1 VENAHPP
8 TRHARLGLLAGYL
21 LLLVALAAGSE
32 IRRVGDD
39 GEYLDMM
46 QDLRRFEAPSRH
58 VHFWFY
64 PALAVPFLALIE
76 HTSLNPFAAFIPL
89 NFVLL
94 AAAFWVASGVLT
106 RPALALLFVSPIVWW
121 VDKAHTEAFTFSLL
135 TIALVAI
142 RPRTDAPGPHPGWA
156 VVALAAAGT
165 QNPPFLLLA
174 PLAAALLVATKVVR
188 LEDRRFLVLCAAGLA
203 LSALHPAYYYLTGG
217 TVSGLSGS
225 THGRMPNIDEWLAV
239 LRDTNLGLI
248 PNAPALALAVMLTV
262 LFVLV
267 RSPRSLASPDV
278 MFTCVAG
285 VVFLA
290 SFPQTRNFNHGATP
304 GMSRYALWLIPLAVP
319 FLRHAADARPSQ
331 AVRQAVVAMV
341 AVSAVWSVVM
351 FHPERADGARPTW
364 VSALVW
370 KHYPWLDRPLPEV
383 FAERHRGPRGEW
395 WLPIAS
401 PDCTKILLLSRG
413 ESDMW
418 PIPCFPEPV
427 PDECREGRTL
437 CYANRRGATYEF
449 ERVPRPS
456 YWNYRFDRPA
466 VWTSE
471 EVRTVRTLLL
481 RLRWWELPLC
491 NISDNRITLG
501 AYGVGG
507 AHSYCG
513 SDRLL
518 AYFRNRDGARIR
530 MRLRTRMSGAL
541 IDASTGQTMSLVE
554 FTGKPGEVWDLPIP
568 PGPAS
573 VVLVLTTSGMF

>member
-1 VENAHPP
+1 VDLTPP
-8 TRHARLGLLAGYL
+8 SRHERLALLGGYL
-21 LLLVALAAGSE
+21 LLLVALTAGSE

-46 QDLRRFEAPSRH
+46 QDLLRFEAPSRH

-76 HTSLNPFAAFIPL
+76 RTSISPFAAFIPL
-89 NFVLL
+89 NFLLL

-121 VDKAHTEAFTFSLL
+121 ADKAHTEAFTFSLL

-142 RPRTDAPGPHPGWA
+142 RPRAEGAGLHPGWA

-174 PLAAALLVATKVVR
+174 PMAALLLVATGVARVG
-188 LEDRRFLVLCAAGLA
+188 DRRFLL
-203 LSALHPAYYYLTGG
+203 LSAVALVLAVLHPAYYYVTSGAL
-217 TVSGLSGS
+217 SGLSGS
-225 THGRMPNIDEWLAV
+225 THGLMPNIDEWLAV
-239 LRDTNLGLI
+239 LRDTNLGLV
-248 PNAPALALAVMLTV
+248 PNAPALALAMALAVAFAIL
-262 LFVLV
+262 
-267 RSPRSLASPDV
+267 RSPRRATSPDV
-278 MFTCVAG
+278 VFACVAG
-285 VVFLA
+285 AVFLA

-304 GMSRYALWLIPLAVP
+304 GMSRYALWLIPLTVP
-319 FLRHAADARPSQ
+319 FLRRDAEPQPPRLMRLGGT
-331 AVRQAVVAMV
+331 ALV

-364 VSALVW
+364 ISTLVW

-383 FAERHRGPRGEW
+383 FAERHRSTRGEW

-427 PDECREGRTL
+427 PAECREGRTL
-437 CYANRRGATYEF
+437 CYANRRGTAYEF
-449 ERVPRPS
+449 DRVPRPS
-456 YWNYRFDRPA
+456 YWNYRFDREA
-466 VWTSE
+466 VWTRDES
-471 EVRTVRTLLL
+471 RTVRNLLL

-491 NISDNRITLG
+491 NISENRIALG
-501 AYGVGG
+501 AFGVGG
-507 AHSYCG
+507 AHYYCG

-518 AYFRNRDGARIR
+518 AYFRNREGARIR
-530 MRLRTRMSGAL
+530 MRLRERMAGAL
-541 IDASTGQTMSLVE
+541 IDAATGQTVSLVE
-554 FTGKPGEVWDLPIP
+554 FTGKPGQLWDLPIP
-568 PGPAS
+568 PGPGS
-573 VVLVLTTSGMF
+573 VVLVLTRSGSI